1 MTRFAVLHLIFL
13 MLLGSGLVPSA
24 LATSVNAEFPARLEE
39 SSNLELRGT
48 STLRWMGLFKVY
60 AGGFYLP
67 AEVASARWDE
77 DVAKCLEL
85 VYFRRI
91 AAEDFGK
98 ASDKMLKKSLG
109 AEAYTRIE
117 ERLAEFYRF
126 FRDVKA
132 GDRYTLIYR
141 PGGGTELRLNGESLG
156 VVPGNDFARAYFG
169 IWLGEAPL
177 DKGFRD
183 QLLRAGRGPER
194 KD

>member
-1 MTRFAVLHLIFL
+1 MSRFAVLFL
-13 MLLGSGLVPSA
+13 MFSLLLGSGLVPSA
-24 LATSVNAEFPARLEE
+24 QAVSVNAEFPARLEE
-39 SSNLELRGT
+39 SPDLELRGT
-48 STLRWMGLFKVY
+48 STLRWMGLFRVY
-60 AGGFYLP
+60 SGGFYLP

-91 AAEDFGK
+91 AAQDFGK
-98 ASDKMLKKSLG
+98 ASDKMLKKGLDT
-109 AEAYTRIE
+109 EAYARIE
-117 ERLAEFYRF
+117 ERLVEFYRY
-126 FRDVKA
+126 FRDVNA

-141 PGGGTELRLNGESLG
+141 PGGGTELRLNGEPLG